1 MLGTWGF
8 DLVHASLL
16 HPRMGN
22 SSYTGQSVSDDLPS
36 FGRTFSYSSA
46 ISKKPVK
53 SISAAEVSYYQLGT
67 LVNEVNAP
75 VATPASA
82 FPVTDPTSSCA
93 PQQVLASY

>member
-1 MLGTWGF
+1 MLGIWDSG
-8 DLVHASLL
+8 LVHASLL
-16 HPRMGN
+16 HPRRG
-22 SSYTGQSVSDDLPS
+22 SSSCTNESVSEDDPS

-53 SISAAEVSYYQLGT
+53 SISAAEVSYHQLGT
-67 LVNEVNAP
+67 LVKKINIQ

-82 FPVTDPTSSCA
+82 FPTTDPTSSYA